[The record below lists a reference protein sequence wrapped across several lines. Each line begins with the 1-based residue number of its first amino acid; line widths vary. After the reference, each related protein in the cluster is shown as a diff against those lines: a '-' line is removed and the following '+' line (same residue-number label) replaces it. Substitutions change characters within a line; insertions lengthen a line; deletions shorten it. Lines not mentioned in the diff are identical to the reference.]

1 MNRRRFTELFR
12 AQWLAFVRDKAALF
26 FTLLFPLMFL
36 IIFGLLISDGESSR
50 STVLVTG
57 SGPVLDSLPTQVL
70 DVVRVDDAAEALEK
84 VRNGDE
90 AAMLEQRGDVLT
102 LRFAASDQVQ
112 AGTIQGIISSV
123 VDTANLRAAGVS
135 APRFTLRAE
144 QVEDE
149 SLEPIEFFTPG
160 ILGWAVSI
168 AAVFGA
174 ALTLV
179 TWRDKRVLLRLRL
192 APVRL
197 AEIAGSRVLVS
208 ILIAVGQVVLY
219 IGAAV
224 VLFDLSPTSA
234 WWMSFPIAIVGTL
247 AFLSVGLVV
256 GAVSKTVDS
265 ASAIA
270 NLITLP
276 MAFLS
281 GAFFPLDDAPG
292 WVQNVANVLPL
303 KHIITGMTDTMVR
316 GLGPA
321 SAFPEIGV
329 LLLFTVVVGAIAV
342 HPRVFRWSST

>member
-1 MNRRRFTELFR
+1 VNRRRFTELFR
-12 AQWLAFVRDKAALF
+12 AQWLALVRDRAAMF
-26 FTLLFPLMFL
+26 FIFLFPLMFL
-36 IIFGLLISDGESSR
+36 LIFGLLIPDGESSR
-50 STVLVTG
+50 STLLVTG
-57 SGPVLDSLPTQVL
+57 SGPVIDNLPTQVL
-70 DVVRVDDAAEALEK
+70 DIVRVDDPAEALEK

-90 AAMLEQRGDVLT
+90 PALLEQRGEVLT

-112 AGTIQGIISSV
+112 AGTIRGIVSSV

-135 APRFTLRAE
+135 TPRFTLRAE
-144 QVEDE
+144 QVEDD
-149 SLEPIEFFTPG
+149 SLDPIEFFTPG

-197 AEIAGSRVLVS
+197 AEIAGSRVLLS
-208 ILIAVGQVVLY
+208 TILAIGQVVLY
-219 IGAAV
+219 VGAGV
-224 VLFDLSPTSA
+224 VFFDLSPTSG
-234 WWMSFPIAIVGTL
+234 WWMCFPIAIAGTL

-292 WVQNVANVLPL
+292 WVQGVANLLPM

-321 SAFPEIGV
+321 SALPEIGI

-342 HPRVFRWSST
+342 HPRVFRWSAV